1 VTLNQELIVLNYS
14 TFAFNCHFV
23 GLKLKVKEQI
33 TTHLV
38 EKTQVLMGLF
48 SRILP
53 VVDFVENQ
61 EGFGQKA
68 FFIFHYV
75 FPRFPLE
82 VVGDLE
88 ICFVFFAIQVGVL
101 VELMGNYLLEFFV
114 HKTLYLC

>member
-1 VTLNQELIVLNYS
+1 VTLNQELIALNYS

-38 EKTQVLMGLF
+38 EMMRVLMGLF
-48 SRILP
+48 LRILP
-53 VVDFVENQ
+53 VVDVVENR

-75 FPRFPLE
+75 YPRFLLE

-88 ICFVFFAIQVGVL
+88 ICFVFFAIQVGV
-101 VELMGNYLLEFFV
+101 
-114 HKTLYLC
+114 